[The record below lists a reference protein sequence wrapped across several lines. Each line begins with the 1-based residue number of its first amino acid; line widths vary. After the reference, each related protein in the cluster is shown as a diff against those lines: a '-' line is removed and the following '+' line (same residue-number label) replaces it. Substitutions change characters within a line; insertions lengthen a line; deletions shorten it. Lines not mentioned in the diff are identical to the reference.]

1 MNALTCTTTEELTE
15 ALATISQGTVALQV
29 PPRGGAEIAILNK
42 LNTACRAGQRAL
54 LVCVDTTQACNYRAA
69 LESLASLAPNNSAA
83 STSSAGNASSAAST
97 TSATNTL
104 SASNIVTVS
113 DLALSLLKDPAV
125 QKACGRGG
133 RLLDGNESDVL
144 LEDVKVT
151 GIKPRRLREMLKF
164 FYNSMANC
172 TQDEPNWIISEEE
185 QRVYSV
191 LMENLEQRGAVHS
204 CELSAMAYKGA
215 AAAPEGIESFGAAAV
230 VAAGF
235 DQMSKTS
242 QRLVRALATK
252 LFIAT
257 GTGAGVAS
265 VDEPYP
271 NACGFTELAQEE
283 GTQHIALTCTATSIP
298 VTIRT
303 GKTPAEEFEIIT
315 QNVAQL
321 LQQGAKATDLVIG
334 TPNKVWSE
342 KIASCLKGL
351 GVATVVEGK
360 STKLKGDPRDIK
372 AAGSIAARAFFRLQ
386 LNPQDVT
393 ALRTW
398 VGIGDWLLCSEPF
411 LEILAWAKQNN
422 MRALEAL
429 RFLHA
434 NAQAAASMVM
444 FHKIDARMSV
454 LDELNETYA
463 SGKVSEI
470 VAAFQA
476 HGIQMNAAAE
486 KVLLNCED
494 VASESDLRRV
504 ARAGVGSVPDLDN
517 APEAVDA
524 GLSDSAGAGNA
535 GADDARAGE
544 AGINK
549 EGSNAVTIAPYA
561 HCIGHHAKHLLL
573 TGMVNGFLPSLR
585 AVDDKYTIDERAKA
599 REHETKFFDYLKAI
613 PTESLEISLFEQDLL
628 ENAGKLKMSTT
639 RIFVQEGQQRALVAP
654 SLFVEEITKAH
665 QSAKERKSN

>member
-15 ALATISQGTVALQV
+15 ALATISQGSIALQV
-29 PPRGGAEIAILNK
+29 PPRGGAEVAILNK
-42 LNTACRAGQRAL
+42 LNAACRAGQRAL
-54 LVCVDTTQACNYRAA
+54 LVCVDTTQAREFRAA
-69 LESLASLAPNNSAA
+69 LKSIASPAPGSSATGAGSAA
-83 STSSAGNASSAAST
+83 
-97 TSATNTL
+97 NTL
-104 SASNIVTVS
+104 SASSIVTVS
-113 DLALSLLKDPAV
+113 DLALSLLKDQNV
-125 QKACGRGG
+125 QKACGRSC

-144 LEDVKVT
+144 LEDIKVT

-164 FYNSMANC
+164 FYNSIANC
-172 TQDEPNWIISEEE
+172 TQDEPDWIISEEE

-215 AAAPEGIESFGAAAV
+215 VACPAGIESFGASVV

-271 NACGFTELAQEE
+271 NACGFAELAQEE
-283 GTQHIALTCTATSIP
+283 GTQNIALTCTATSIP

-321 LQQGAKATDLVIG
+321 LQQGAKASDLVIG

-351 GVATVVEGK
+351 GVATVIEGK
-360 STKLKGDPRDIK
+360 SAKLKGDPRDIGS
-372 AAGSIAARAFFRLQ
+372 AGFIAARAFFRLQ

-411 LEILAWAKQNN
+411 LEILAWAKQNS
-422 MRALEAL
+422 MSALEAL

-434 NAQAAASMVM
+434 NAQAAANMVM

-454 LDELNETYA
+454 LDELNNTYA
-463 SGKVSEI
+463 SGNVPEI

-476 HGIQMNAAAE
+476 HGIQMNEAAE
-486 KVLLNCED
+486 NALLSCGD
-494 VASESDLRRV
+494 VASESDLQRV
-504 ARAGVGSVPDLDN
+504 ARAGVGNVADLSS
-517 APEAVDA
+517 APEAGAVD
-524 GLSDSAGAGNA
+524 LSSAEADDTSAG
-535 GADDARAGE
+535 DACSGE
-544 AGINK
+544 AGT
-549 EGSNAVTIAPYA
+549 SSADCNAVTIAPYA

-599 REHETKFFDYLKAI
+599 REHETKFFNYLKAI

-654 SLFVEEITKAH
+654 SLFVKEITKAH
-665 QSAKERKSN
+665 QSTKEHKSN

>member
-15 ALATISQGTVALQV
+15 ALATISQGSIALQV
-29 PPRGGAEIAILNK
+29 PPRGGAEVAILNK
-42 LNTACRAGQRAL
+42 LNAACRAGQRAL
-54 LVCVDTTQACNYRAA
+54 LVCVDTTQAREFRAA
-69 LESLASLAPNNSAA
+69 LKSIASPAPGSSATGAGSAA
-83 STSSAGNASSAAST
+83 
-97 TSATNTL
+97 NTL
-104 SASNIVTVS
+104 SASHIVTVS
-113 DLALSLLKDPAV
+113 DLALSLLKDQNV
-125 QKACGRGG
+125 QKACGRSC

-164 FYNSMANC
+164 FYNSIANC
-172 TQDEPNWIISEEE
+172 TQDEPDWIISEEE

-215 AAAPEGIESFGAAAV
+215 VACPAGIESFGALVV

-271 NACGFTELAQEE
+271 NACGFAELAQEE
-283 GTQHIALTCTATSIP
+283 GTQNIALTCTATSIP

-321 LQQGAKATDLVIG
+321 LQQGAKASDLVIG

-360 STKLKGDPRDIK
+360 STKLKGDPRDIGS
-372 AAGSIAARAFFRLQ
+372 AGFIAARAFFRLQ

-411 LEILAWAKQNN
+411 LEILAWAKQNS
-422 MRALEAL
+422 MSALEAL

-434 NAQAAASMVM
+434 NAQAAANMVM

-454 LDELNETYA
+454 LDELNNTYA
-463 SGKVSEI
+463 SGNVPEI

-476 HGIQMNAAAE
+476 HGIQMNEAAE
-486 KVLLNCED
+486 NVLLSCGD
-494 VASESDLRRV
+494 VASESDLQRV
-504 ARAGVGSVPDLDN
+504 ARAGVGNVADLSS
-517 APEAVDA
+517 APEAGAVD
-524 GLSDSAGAGNA
+524 LDSAE
-535 GADDARAGE
+535 ADDTSAGDACSGE
-544 AGINK
+544 AGMSNADC
-549 EGSNAVTIAPYA
+549 NAVTIAPYA

-599 REHETKFFDYLKAI
+599 REHETKFFNYLKAI

-654 SLFVEEITKAH
+654 SLFVKEITKAH
-665 QSAKERKSN
+665 QSTKEHKSN

>member
-15 ALATISQGTVALQV
+15 ALATISQGSIALQV
-29 PPRGGAEIAILNK
+29 PPRGGAEVAILNK
-42 LNTACRAGQRAL
+42 LNAACRAGQRAL
-54 LVCVDTTQACNYRAA
+54 LVCVDTTQAREFRAA
-69 LESLASLAPNNSAA
+69 LESIASPAPGSSATGAGSAA
-83 STSSAGNASSAAST
+83 
-97 TSATNTL
+97 NTL
-104 SASNIVTVS
+104 SASHIVTVS
-113 DLALSLLKDPAV
+113 DLALSLLKDQNV
-125 QKACGRGG
+125 QKACGRSC

-164 FYNSMANC
+164 FYNSIANC
-172 TQDEPNWIISEEE
+172 TQDEPDWIISEEE

-215 AAAPEGIESFGAAAV
+215 VACPAGIESFGALVV

-242 QRLVRALATK
+242 QRLVRALTTK

-271 NACGFTELAQEE
+271 NACGFAELAQEE
-283 GTQHIALTCTATSIP
+283 GTQNIALTCTATSIP

-321 LQQGAKATDLVIG
+321 LQQGAKASDLVIG

-360 STKLKGDPRDIK
+360 STKLKGDPRDIGS
-372 AAGSIAARAFFRLQ
+372 AGFIAARAFFRLQ

-411 LEILAWAKQNN
+411 LEILAWAKQNS
-422 MRALEAL
+422 MSALEAL

-434 NAQAAASMVM
+434 NAQAAANMVM

-454 LDELNETYA
+454 LDELNNTYA
-463 SGKVSEI
+463 SGNVPEI

-476 HGIQMNAAAE
+476 HGIQMNEAAE
-486 KVLLNCED
+486 NVLLSCGD
-494 VASESDLRRV
+494 VASESDLQRV
-504 ARAGVGSVPDLDN
+504 ARAGVGNVADLSS
-517 APEAVDA
+517 APEAGAVD
-524 GLSDSAGAGNA
+524 LSSAE
-535 GADDARAGE
+535 ADDACSGE
-544 AGINK
+544 AGT
-549 EGSNAVTIAPYA
+549 SSADCNAVTIAPYA

-599 REHETKFFDYLKAI
+599 REHETKFFNYLKAI

-654 SLFVEEITKAH
+654 SLFVKEITKAH
-665 QSAKERKSN
+665 QSTKEHKSN